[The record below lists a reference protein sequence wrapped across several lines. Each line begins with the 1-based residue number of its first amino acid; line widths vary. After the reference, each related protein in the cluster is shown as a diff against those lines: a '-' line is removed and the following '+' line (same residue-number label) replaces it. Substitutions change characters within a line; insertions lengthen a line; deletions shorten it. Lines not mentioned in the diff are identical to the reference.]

1 MRAYISILKDLRLL
15 LLLLLGSS
23 CGGVLSTQVP
33 LIQILNYL
41 MFALELRL
49 ILIKMMVHSKA
60 AMVAADPQSTDVA
73 VLGCA

>member
-1 MRAYISILKDLRLL
+1 MSAYISILKDVRLL

-23 CGGVLSTQVP
+23 CGGILSTQVP

-49 ILIKMMVHSKA
+49 ILIMMMAYSEA
-60 AMVAADPQSTDVA
+60 AMVATDPQSTDVA
-73 VLGCA
+73 VLGSA